1 MQLNLDNSK
10 YYNELVSYF
19 WESFESLFYW
29 NQSGAGAG
37 AAVRPLAEP
46 PKHRVAQQ
54 PWGRGSAFFCCGSGR
69 VAEPPEFWA
78 ALAPGLTASLPKFRL
93 LLRFQFRLQTDSSKK
108 NGPWIT
114 KKGHTEPDTRVNIQ

>member
-37 AAVRPLAEP
+37 AAVRPLAGT
-46 PKHRVAQQ
+46 AQTS
-54 PWGRGSAFFCCGSGR
+54 GCSATLGQRICI
-69 VAEPPEFWA
+69 FW
-78 ALAPGLTASLPKFRL
+78 L
-93 LLRFQFRLQTDSSKK
+93 
-108 NGPWIT
+108 W
-114 KKGHTEPDTRVNIQ
+114 